1 MSDSHPGMVSA
12 LSRDVFFG
20 MRIRTVLKQLG
31 YELKLCK
38 TEQELTEA
46 APNAVAALVDF
57 NIPVDWEALESIL
70 GGKTPIIAF
79 GSHTNV
85 DGFRAAKSAGVTR
98 VVSNGEFSRRLPALL
113 TQYQRNNVDSATE

>member
-1 MSDSHPGMVSA
+1 MTDTNPGIVAA

-31 YELKLCK
+31 YEMKLCK
-38 TEQELTEA
+38 TEDELVIA
-46 APNAVAALVDF
+46 APEAVTALVDF
-57 NIPVDWEALESIL
+57 NMPVDWEALSPIL
-70 GGKTPIIAF
+70 GKSTPVVAF

-98 VVSNGEFSRRLPALL
+98 VVSNGEFSRKLPTLL
-113 TQYQRNNVDSATE
+113 TQYRRNDSAIDAM

>member
-1 MSDSHPGMVSA
+1 MTDPHPGTVSA

-20 MRIRTVLKQLG
+20 MRIRTVLNQLG
-31 YELKLCK
+31 YDLKLCN
-38 TEQELTEA
+38 TEQQLVESF
-46 APNAVAALVDF
+46 PGSVATLVDF
-57 NIPVDWEALESIL
+57 NIPVNWESLSSVLKSEV
-70 GGKTPIIAF
+70 PVIAF

-113 TQYQRNNVDSATE
+113 TQYRRDNGHIAEV